1 MSEKAKSNNSQ
12 KNGLRNYDNSNRRA
26 QAALTRDAIL
36 DALAQQ
42 MLSNNTPDF
51 SVEQA
56 AQDAGVTTRTIF
68 RHFPNRDSMLSAL
81 SERVLATTGTVEI
94 PNTPEA
100 FVDTIFATY
109 EMFDENQ
116 ELMQSL
122 LLSELGRG
130 VRSQMRERRRKGNAS
145 ALNALVKGLPR
156 EQQKAV
162 KAVLVHLI
170 SAESWWQLHDRF
182 NVSARDSAQ
191 TIAWIFNLVAD
202 ALNEGKSPGPRKS

>member
-1 MSEKAKSNNSQ
+1 MSEKAKTNNSQ

-42 MLSNNTPDF
+42 MLGSNTPDF

-94 PNTPEA
+94 PKTPEE

-109 EMFDENQ
+109 EMFDENR

-130 VRSQMRERRRKGNAS
+130 VRSQMRERRRKGNVS
-145 ALNALVKGLPR
+145 ALNNLVKGLPR

-191 TIAWIFNLVAD
+191 TIAWIFSLVAN
-202 ALNEGKSPGPRKS
+202 ALNEGKAPDSKKN